1 MTYLLHISIGPVQGF
16 ISAFKKTRDL
26 QAGSRLLV
34 EMVNAVASTLQE
46 EGATLIFPPNVLK
59 VSSAGAS
66 EPEGQ
71 ASAANVIVSVVKG
84 DPKPLVGKCRDAAVR
99 ILYDRWTGFDGAKLF
114 VEKKCPGSIYDDLGK
129 AQIESFLEFFAGWA
143 EYDGSDYK
151 GARKLANARMAAS
164 KSVRVF
170 GPAPSADSPSPKSPQ
185 NPHLESVLK
194 TSPGGGE
201 QAYQIS
207 KCLQERLLL
216 GPYEALDAISL
227 IKRFYFV
234 RDNVDSR
241 AKYAAMTSTRTV
253 AVQDLLNKAK
263 DSKELLD
270 LVTICNE
277 LNERSRI
284 HIDEGTILFN
294 IEDDLHAATG
304 GDVALLNRVGSV
316 RKSFLDAV
324 NKGRAPRPYYAVILA
339 DGDGMG
345 TFLDQFDNPVDHKG
359 FSGTLSDFSGGC
371 ETIVLKHDGLHV
383 YAGGDDVLA
392 LCPVGPCLKLA
403 QELQQRFDLAMG
415 SYPMGV
421 LPTLTVAVGICP
433 INDDL
438 QDCIAYAHRLEK
450 SKKCVQGK
458 NALVLGA
465 RVRSGSDHGVAIS
478 WACDPVAVFNDLLEG
493 YQSDWLPR
501 GFGGDVMQLA
511 SLFEAFDANESHIG
525 SEYDVLCEKKVSS
538 ENSEFLKGLLR
549 DEWRNPNGLRL
560 LAELL
565 AVAHFMSRRGG
576 EA

>member
-1 MTYLLHISIGPVQGF
+1 MTHLLHISLGPVQAF
-16 ISAFKKTRDL
+16 IAAFKKTRDL
-26 QAGSRLLV
+26 QAGSQLLV

-46 EGATLIFPPNVLK
+46 GGATLIFPPDL
-59 VSSAGAS
+59 SAGVS
-66 EPEGQ
+66 NPEKQ
-71 ASAANVIVSVVKG
+71 ANAANVIVAVVDG
-84 DPKPLVGKCRDAAVR
+84 DPKPLVAKCRTAAVSVLR
-99 ILYDRWTGFDGAKLF
+99 DRWSGFDGAGLF
-114 VEKKCPGSIYDDLGK
+114 VAKKCSGSVDDVLAK

-143 EYDGSDYK
+143 VYDGSNYMQ
-151 GARKLANARMAAS
+151 ARKLANARMAAS
-164 KSVRVF
+164 KAVRAF
-170 GPAPSADSPSPKSPQ
+170 GPAPSANSPSPKSPQ
-185 NPHLESVLK
+185 SPHLESVLR

-207 KCLQERLLL
+207 KSLQERLLL

-234 RDNVDSR
+234 RDDEDSR

-263 DSKELLD
+263 DSSELSD
-270 LVTICNE
+270 LVKICNQ
-277 LNERSRI
+277 LNEGYRI
-284 HIDEGTILFN
+284 HIDEGTILYN
-294 IEDDLHAATG
+294 IEDDLRVATG
-304 GDVALLNRVGSV
+304 GDACLLKQVGTV
-316 RKSFLDAV
+316 RKVFLEAF
-324 NKGRAPRPYYAVILA
+324 NEGKAPRPYYAVILA

-345 TFLDQFDNPVDHKG
+345 TFLDSFADPEGHKEFSGILSG
-359 FSGTLSDFSGGC
+359 FSGSC
-371 ETIVLKHDGLHV
+371 EAIVKEHHGLFV
-383 YAGGDDVLA
+383 YSGGDDVLA
-392 LCPVGPCLKLA
+392 LCPVGTCLTLA
-403 QELQQRFDLAMG
+403 QELHERFNTAMG
-415 SYPMGV
+415 SYPEDRR
-421 LPTLTVAVGICP
+421 PTLTVAVAICP

-450 SKKCVQGK
+450 SKKGVQGK

-478 WACDPVAVFNDLLEG
+478 WKCGPVTALDNLLKG
-493 YQSDWLPR
+493 YQNDWLPR

-525 SEYDVLCEKKVSS
+525 SEYEVLCEKKVSS